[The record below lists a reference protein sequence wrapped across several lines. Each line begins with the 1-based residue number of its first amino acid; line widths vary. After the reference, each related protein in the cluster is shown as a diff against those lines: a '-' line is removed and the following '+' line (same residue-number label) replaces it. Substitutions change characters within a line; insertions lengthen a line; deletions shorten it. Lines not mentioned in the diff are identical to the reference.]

1 VGDVLFEFNGGVHE
15 VIADVY
21 VKIGIS
27 IHVHTS
33 AAFLRVTQDD
43 GSEVGNESLI
53 DSNMEVRYVYST
65 LSRPTGRRDSQES
78 FKFNWRVLGNQDC
91 L

>member
-1 VGDVLFEFNGGVHE
+1 VGDVLFELNGGVHE

-33 AAFLRVTQDD
+33 AAFLSVTQDD
-43 GSEVGNESLI
+43 GLEVGNESLI
-53 DSNMEVRYVYST
+53 DSNMESALCLQHLIT
-65 LSRPTGRRDSQES
+65 TGRRDSQES
-78 FKFNWRVLGNQDC
+78 FKFNWLVLGNQDC